1 MNYTTVSSWGPE
13 KTQPTIKQLIIIT
26 CIIATLSAGAQSIF
40 DQFGLF
46 PGPQN
51 FLSLSWWG
59 LHNWYVWQ
67 PLSFLFIQDAPGGLS
82 FFFFISL
89 LFNMYLFWIIGSS
102 VLQLIGKGP
111 FLRLYFLGGIAAGFL
126 ALLSMKLTGQYDM
139 LTGMTAALLI
149 LFTVWSMAFP
159 ETEILLLFLFPVKI
173 KWIVVSI
180 IAALSLIS
188 LSHWNLTNFVFY
200 LSAVWIG
207 YCYAVMIHGWYSP
220 FPHTLRFD
228 IWLSKVAAQF
238 RKNIP
243 IFKGKTKSVKPSE
256 TKIIDLSSQRSIQD
270 DDVFIDAML
279 EKISK
284 RGENSL
290 SWSEKKRM
298 QEISKNKMKDE
309 Q

>member
-13 KTQPTIKQLIIIT
+13 KTQPIIKQLIIIT
-26 CIIATLSAGAQSIF
+26 CIIATLSAGVQSIF

-51 FLSLSWWG
+51 FLSLSWLG
-59 LHNWYVWQ
+59 IKSWYLWQ

-82 FFFFISL
+82 LFFFIGL
-89 LFNMYLFWIIGSS
+89 LFNMYLFWIVGSS

-126 ALLSMKLTGQYDM
+126 ALLSMKLTGQYTM

-159 ETEILLLFLFPVKI
+159 ETEILLLFLFPVKV

-180 IAALSLIS
+180 IAALFLIS
-188 LSHWNLTNFVFY
+188 LSHWNLTTFTLY
-200 LSAVWIG
+200 LSAVLIG
-207 YCYAVMIHGWYSP
+207 YCYAVMVHSWYSP
-220 FPHTLRFD
+220 FPHTLRID
-228 IWLSKVAAQF
+228 MWLSKTAALF
-238 RKNIP
+238 RKYIP
-243 IFKGKTKSVKPSE
+243 FFKGKSKDVKPSE
-256 TKIIDLSSQRSIQD
+256 TKIIDISSQHSIQD
-270 DDVFIDAML
+270 DDAFIDAML
-279 EKISK
+279 EKISR

-290 SWSEKKRM
+290 TWSEKKRM
-298 QEISKNKMKDE
+298 REISKNKMKDE
-309 Q
+309 